1 MDKQAIAERAYARI
15 DEIVEDAQREQWR
28 GMWTLF
34 VREIRRFWSVSR
46 QTIIS
51 PVITTMLYFLVFGYS
66 LGDRLQEID
75 GITYIDFLVPGLV
88 MLAVINNAY
97 TNAGFSLFIAK
108 VHGMIVDLLVTPISY
123 TQFLLAYV
131 AAAMVRAMLV
141 GTIIWVVALLMGA
154 SLPTSAPL
162 ALLFMALTAMVFSL
176 LGLCVAIVASEFDQ
190 VNFLPNFLITPL
202 TFLGGVF
209 YSVEMLPDFWR
220 RVSYGNPV
228 LHMVNGLRY
237 SMTGVSDVPWWTGL
251 VILMGLSAAF
261 GLAAHWLLRSGYNLR
276 D

>member
-1 MDKQAIAERAYARI
+1 MDRQAIAERAYARI

-251 VILMGLSAAF
+251 VILVGLSAAF

>member
-1 MDKQAIAERAYARI
+1 MDRAVIAERAYARI
-15 DEIVEDAQREQWR
+15 DEIVEDAQREPWR

-34 VREIRRFWSVSR
+34 VRELLRFWSVAR
-46 QTIIS
+46 QTIVS

-75 GITYIDFLVPGLV
+75 GIAYIDFLVPGLV

-97 TNAGFSLFIAK
+97 TNAAFSLFVAK
-108 VHGMIVDLLVTPISY
+108 IHGMIVDLLVTPISY

-131 AAAMVRAMLV
+131 AAAMVRAMMV
-141 GTIIWVVALLMGA
+141 GTIIWGVALLMGA

-162 ALLFMALTAMVFSL
+162 ALLFMALTALTFSL

-209 YSVEMLPDFWR
+209 YSVEMLPPFWR
-220 RVSYGNPV
+220 QVSYGNPV

-251 VILMGLSAAF
+251 VILVLLSASF